1 MAQESRLAI
10 VIDSRNARQ
19 QIDQLRT
26 SLNSLG
32 DAGGEATVNVRGLGT
47 AARAAGSALAA
58 LGVGAVAREVL
69 RMTDAFK
76 NMQGSLAL
84 VSTSSQN
91 ANESFQK
98 LLAMANNTGSSLQ
111 STVSLY
117 TRLANATRGAGYTQ
131 EQMLNVTDAL
141 NKAFVISGATMQE
154 ASNAAIQLSQG
165 LASGTLRGEELNSV
179 MEQGPRIT
187 RALADYLG
195 VTNGQIRQLAADGKI
210 TGDVVTNALLKSLT
224 SLNAELAKMPRT
236 FEQASQALKNN
247 FLAAIGQINVDPV
260 VSSVDALA
268 KSLAQ
273 PDVVMGIQ
281 RIANGLGSL
290 VAVGGDGLKTVVE
303 NTDALIAVAGA
314 YATKVG
320 VGLVSSLALSA
331 KARLADTAAANQQ
344 LVAARQGEL
353 AAASEAVAIHSVTVA
368 TAEASLAR
376 AIYARSEAM
385 AAAQTELSSVKQLK
399 AVAAQLAADRQLEI
413 QRLQAQITNTGLT
426 ASHTRLAEIRT
437 AEAAIA
443 NQLATAEGRLAASRQ
458 AELATGAVVGQ
469 QTVALNAVRTDGVA
483 ILGAQTAAQNAL
495 NAAERQGV
503 IGRTAGAATLAA
515 FGGPLGLITLG
526 LSAAAGAAIYFASS
540 TDTATKALIDQSLT
554 LDDSIAKFRELSAE
568 QQRFQ
573 SAKWMEAQRDAAKD
587 AGGALNE
594 YFTRAFDG
602 LNSLGVSGI
611 ESADTFK
618 RMFEEVRNGQRS
630 LDSLTG
636 WLTSNT
642 RISGVY
648 RDELVKIGAE
658 YSATNQKAD
667 DYARLL
673 GRSKTETD
681 GAASSATSLASAQ
694 KASAA
699 AVGGG
704 AQAWDKYIAQLT
716 QTRDLVGANTA
727 QEAAYTAAK
736 AGFNSRQIEY
746 ARLIG
751 EQTDLL
757 KKYEEAVKEGKKA
770 DQERLKVQLTA
781 SITASE
787 AIKTQMESQGRSMK
801 TMAENAESSAKRQ
814 VDAIQTVIDQTVRY
828 AKGLSLVEKYEP
840 KQSLQGASLLTFGQV
855 KPAAQAKAPAK
866 TKTVSEM
873 VQEVL
878 DQIDGNTTEKTKKPA
893 GEKGLSSKLNEAQ
906 SAFDNLYRAA
916 QPARFALQE
925 YVERQSQL
933 ELLLSKGKITQE
945 QYNEAL
951 AQSSINYAAA
961 IKGAQGLTQAEQ
973 YRAQL
978 ERQLSGQRSE
988 YSIAAAGVGMGDQ
1001 QTQRM
1006 QQRVQ
1011 LEQQTNDR
1019 ILQLRTELANATSE
1033 KQRQDLQAQIDL
1045 EQEYLPKRLEAL
1057 QTGFAQYDAAIS
1069 SPLNGWNAALA
1080 NFQTNA
1086 ANVAGQTQSLFT
1098 SAFGTIT
1105 SGVGSAFEKMA
1116 LDGQTFG
1123 ESVSQ
1128 ITRSLIGGV
1137 INSLGQMAAQWAV
1150 NQAIQIAFGKTR
1162 QVMAAEEM
1170 ARIAAQKTAESAGAA
1185 TVAAAKVTADGIS
1198 TASSLTA
1205 IAKTT
1210 TAQVAAAGTTLA
1222 AWLPAALVASVGTFG
1237 AAAIVGG
1244 TALLAAFALIK
1255 GFSTGGYVSGSGTG
1269 TSDSIPARLSN
1280 GEFVVNAKAT
1290 ARNRELLEA
1299 INSNERVS
1307 FAGENISVMRSQ
1319 SGQGANQPSQQTN
1332 VIVNLVQDQQR
1343 AGSVQQRTRDDGTV
1357 QVDAFVAD
1365 IWGGGEMSQA
1375 LEGAYGLRRS
1385 GG

>member
-1 MAQESRLAI
+1 MAQESRLSI

-84 VSTSSQN
+84 VSTSTAN
-91 ANESFQK
+91 ASESFQK
-98 LLAMANNTGSSLQ
+98 LLAMANNTGSSLE

-117 TRLANATRGAGYTQ
+117 ARLANATRGAGYTQ

-195 VTNGQIRQLAADGKI
+195 VTNGQIRKLAMEGKI

-224 SLNAELAKMPRT
+224 SLNSELAKMPRT

-273 PDVVMGIQ
+273 PEVVMGIQ
-281 RIANGLGSL
+281 NIANALGSL
-290 VAVGGDGLKTVVE
+290 VAVGGDGLKTVAE
-303 NTDALIAVAGA
+303 NTDALMAITGA
-314 YATKVG
+314 YAAKVG
-320 VGLVSSLALSA
+320 TGLVVSLATA
-331 KARLADTAAANQQ
+331 TKARYAA
-344 LVAARQGEL
+344 L
-353 AAASEAVAIHSVTVA
+353 AATQQQVVAERQAEVVS
-368 TAEASLAR
+368 TA
-376 AIYARSEAM
+376 
-385 AAAQTELSSVKQLK
+385 AAAQTARK
-399 AVAAQLAADRQLEI
+399 AVADEVAAVSVTQRSLAETAAARAAQANTVAQLQAVQQQLAADRALEA
-413 QRLQAQITNTGLT
+413 QRLQAQINDVGRQQSL
-426 ASHTRLAEIRT
+426 TRLAEIRRT
-437 AEAAIA
+437 EAAITLQQA
-443 NQLATAEGRLAASRQ
+443 AAER
-458 AELATGAVVGQ
+458 
-469 QTVALNAVRTDGVA
+469 AL
-483 ILGAQTAAQNAL
+483 AQTAGQEVVIQGQLAAGQARLTTLREADTAAVVAQNAAQVRL
-495 NAAERQGV
+495 NAAQSFGARAS
-503 IGRTAGAATLAA
+503 AGLMSLA
-515 FGGPLGLITLG
+515 GGPIGLLTTAITV
-526 LSAAAGAAIYFASS
+526 AAGAAIYFASS
-540 TDTATKALIDQSLT
+540 TDSATQSLIDQNLT
-554 LDDSIAKFRELSAE
+554 LDDSISKFKQLSAE

-573 SAKWMEAQRDAAKD
+573 SAKWMEAQRDATKD
-587 AGGALNE
+587 ASSALDE

-602 LNSLGVSGI
+602 LNSLGAGGI
-611 ESADTFK
+611 ESGDAFK

-642 RISGVY
+642 QISSVY

-658 YSATNQKAD
+658 YSASSQKAD

-673 GRSKTETD
+673 DRSKTATD
-681 GAASSATSLASAQ
+681 GTTSSAKSLASAQ
-694 KASAA
+694 QASAA

-704 AQAWDKYIAQLT
+704 EQAWEKYISQLT
-716 QTRDLVGANTA
+716 QTRDLVGANAA
-727 QEAAYTAAK
+727 QEAAYTATK
-736 AGFNSRQIEY
+736 AGFNKEQIEY

-751 EQTDLL
+751 EQTELL
-757 KKYEEAVKEGKKA
+757 KAYEQAVRDGKKA
-770 DQERLKVQLTA
+770 EQDRLSGQLLV
-781 SITASE
+781 SIKSSE
-787 AIKTQMESQGRSMK
+787 ALRIQMEAQGKAMNK
-801 TMAENAESSAKRQ
+801 MAENAEESSKRQ
-814 VDAIQTVIDQTVRY
+814 ITAMQQAANFAVASAARMVSP
-828 AKGLSLVEKYEP
+828 LSAP
-840 KQSLQGASLLTFGQV
+840 QQNRQGASLLTFGQPQTYTAISSPSV
-855 KPAAQAKAPAK
+855 KTPEQQLRD
-866 TKTVSEM
+866 M
-873 VQEVL
+873 L
-878 DQIDGNTTEKTKKPA
+878 DRLDGNTETKPGKTGA
-893 GEKGLSSKLNEAQ
+893 GLSSKLNEAQ
-906 SAFDNLYRAA
+906 TAFDNLYKAA
-916 QPARFALQE
+916 QPAKFALQE

-933 ELLLSKGKITQE
+933 ELLLSEGKITQQ

-951 AQSSINYAAA
+951 AQSSINYAEA
-961 IKGAQGLTQAEQ
+961 IKGAQGLTQDEQ

-978 ERQLSGQRSE
+978 ERQLATQRSE

-1019 ILQLRTELANATSE
+1019 ILQLRTELANATTE
-1033 KQRQDLQAQIDL
+1033 KQRQELQGQIDL
-1045 EQEYLPKRLEAL
+1045 EQEYLPKRLAAL
-1057 QTGFAQYDAAIS
+1057 QTGFAQYNAAVS
-1069 SPLNGWNAALA
+1069 DSMNGWNAALA
-1080 NFQTNA
+1080 NLQASAT
-1086 ANVAGQTQSLFT
+1086 NVAGQTQALFQG
-1098 SAFGTIT
+1098 AFSNIQ
-1105 SGVGSAFEKMA
+1105 SSVGSAFEGMA
-1116 LDGQTFG
+1116 LDGKTFG
-1123 ESVSQ
+1123 ESLSQ
-1128 ITRSLIGGV
+1128 VTRSVFGGV
-1137 INSLGQMAAQWAV
+1137 INSLGQMAAQWAT
-1150 NQAIQIAFGKTR
+1150 NQAMQLVFGQTSAAVAAQQIA
-1162 QVMAAEEM
+1162 QVGAVTAAE
-1170 ARIAAQKTAESAGAA
+1170 TAGAA
-1185 TVAAAKVTADGIS
+1185 TVASAKVAADGVA
-1198 TASSLTA
+1198 TASSLAATA
-1205 IAKTT
+1205 TTT
-1210 TAQVAAAGTTLA
+1210 TAQVAAAGTTMT

-1244 TALLAAFALIK
+1244 TALLAAFAMFK

-1290 ARNRELLEA
+1290 SRNRELLEA

-1307 FAGENISVMRSQ
+1307 FASENLSVTKGSKGRTEGQQ
-1319 SGQGANQPSQQTN
+1319 S
-1332 VIVNLVQDQQR
+1332 D
-1343 AGSVQQRTRDDGTV
+1343 
-1357 QVDAFVAD
+1357 
-1365 IWGGGEMSQA
+1365 GGGRPVTVNQVFNVNGDVSPQTVAMIEQMGMRVAKSFQQDINRN
-1375 LEGAYGLRRS
+1375 GPMMQSIRKKI
-1385 GG
+1385 

>member
-1 MAQESRLAI
+1 MAQESRLSI

-84 VSTSSQN
+84 VSTSTAN
-91 ANESFQK
+91 ASESFQK
-98 LLAMANNTGSSLQ
+98 LLAMANNTGSSLE

-195 VTNGQIRQLAADGKI
+195 VTNGEIRKLAAEGKI

-247 FLAAIGQINVDPV
+247 FLAAVGQINVDPV

-268 KSLAQ
+268 ASLAQ

-385 AAAQTELSSVKQLK
+385 AATQTELSSVKQLK
-399 AVAAQLAADRQLEI
+399 AVSAQLAADRQLEI
-413 QRLQAQITNTGLT
+413 QRLQAQITNAGLT

-443 NQLATAEGRLAASRQ
+443 NQLAAAEGRLAASRQ

-495 NAAERQGV
+495 NAAEQRG
-503 IGRTAGAATLAA
+503 IAARTAGSAALSA

-526 LSAAAGAAIYFASS
+526 LSVAAGAAIYFASS
-540 TDTATKALIDQSLT
+540 TDTATEALIDQNLT

-568 QQRFQ
+568 QKRFQ
-573 SAKWMEAQRDAAKD
+573 SSKWMDAQRDAARD
-587 AGGALNE
+587 ASSALND

-602 LNSLGVSGI
+602 LNSLGASGV
-611 ESADTFK
+611 ESAETFK
-618 RMFEEVRNGQRS
+618 SMFAEVRNGQRS

-642 RISGVY
+642 QISSVY
-648 RDELVKIGAE
+648 RDELVRIGAE
-658 YSATNQKAD
+658 YSASSQKAD

-673 GRSKTETD
+673 DRSKTATD
-681 GAASSATSLASAQ
+681 GATSSAKSLASAQ
-694 KASAA
+694 QASAA

-704 AQAWDKYIAQLT
+704 EQAWEKYISQLT
-716 QTRDLVGANTA
+716 QTRDLIGANTA

-736 AGFNSRQIEY
+736 AGFNSQQVEY

-757 KKYEEAVKEGKKA
+757 KKYEEAVKDGKKE
-770 DQERLKVQLTA
+770 DQERLRVQLTA

-787 AIKTQMESQGRSMK
+787 AIKSQMESQGRSMK

-828 AKGLSLVEKYEP
+828 AKGISLVEKYEP
-840 KQSLQGASLLTFGQV
+840 KQTLQGASLLTFGQQQPTSQP
-855 KPAAQAKAPAK
+855 KSSPK
-866 TKTVSEM
+866 TKTVAEM

-878 DQIDGNTTEKTKKPA
+878 DQIDGNTTAKP
-893 GEKGLSSKLNEAQ
+893 GNTGSPKGQKGLSSKLNEAQ
-906 SAFDNLYRAA
+906 TAFDNLYKAA
-916 QPARFALQE
+916 QPAKFALQE

-933 ELLLSKGKITQE
+933 ELLLSKGKITQQ

-961 IKGAQGLTQAEQ
+961 IKGAQGLSQAEQ

-978 ERQLSGQRSE
+978 QKQLDNDRAQ
-988 YSIAAAGVGMGDQ
+988 YSLDAASVGMGNL

-1019 ILQLRTELANATSE
+1019 ILQLRTELANATTE

-1045 EQEYLPKRLEAL
+1045 TNEFLPQQLAAL
-1057 QTGFAQYDAAIS
+1057 QAGWAQMDQAMLNPI
-1069 SPLNGWNAALA
+1069 NGWTAAVQ
-1080 NFQTNA
+1080 NFGNQA
-1086 ANVAGQTQSLFT
+1086 RDIAGQTQSIFS
-1098 SAFGTIT
+1098 SAFNTIST
-1105 SGVGSAFEKMA
+1105 DITDAIMSGQLSMSTLGDIASNVVREIIAGFVKMGVQMA
-1116 LDGQTFG
+1116 LNAALNAT
-1123 ESVSQ
+1123 
-1128 ITRSLIGGV
+1128 
-1137 INSLGQMAAQWAV
+1137 LG
-1150 NQAIQIAFGKTR
+1150 T
-1162 QVMAAEEM
+1162 
-1170 ARIAAQKTAESAGAA
+1170 
-1185 TVAAAKVTADGIS
+1185 AAAGQSMILAGTTATAWAPAAAMASLATLGANSVPAAAALTS
-1198 TASSLTA
+1198 TTALASSLA
-1205 IAKTT
+1205 VIP
-1210 TAQVAAAGTTLA
+1210 G
-1222 AWLPAALVASVGTFG
+1222 
-1237 AAAIVGG
+1237 
-1244 TALLAAFALIK
+1244 FA
-1255 GFSTGGYVSGSGTG
+1255 TGGYVSGAGTG
-1269 TSDSIPARLSN
+1269 TSDSIMARLSD
-1280 GEFVVNAKAT
+1280 GEFVVNAAAT
-1290 ARNRELLEA
+1290 KRNRALLEA

-1307 FAGENISVMRSQ
+1307 VAGGGGSVVSTQ
-1319 SGQGANQPSQQTN
+1319 SAGSTQAPVVTQPN
-1332 VIVNLVQDQQR
+1332 VTVNLIEDRSR
-1343 AGSVQQRTRDDGTV
+1343 AGTVDQRTGDDG
-1357 QVDAFVAD
+1357 QLQIDAFVAD
-1365 IWGGGEMSQA
+1365 IWGGGERAQA
-1375 LEGAYGLRRS
+1375 IEAAYGLSRNPT
-1385 GG
+1385 

>member
-1 MAQESRLAI
+1 MAQESRLSI

-84 VSTSSQN
+84 VSTSMAN
-91 ANESFQK
+91 ASESFQK
-98 LLAMANNTGSSLQ
+98 LLAMANNTGSSLE

-247 FLAAIGQINVDPV
+247 FLAAVGQINVDPV

-268 KSLAQ
+268 ASLAQ

-385 AAAQTELSSVKQLK
+385 AATQTELSSVKQLK
-399 AVAAQLAADRQLEI
+399 AVSAQLAADRQLEI
-413 QRLQAQITNTGLT
+413 QRLQAQITNAGLT

-443 NQLATAEGRLAASRQ
+443 NQLAAAEGRLAASRQ

-495 NAAERQGV
+495 NAAEQRG
-503 IGRTAGAATLAA
+503 IAARTAGSAALSA

-526 LSAAAGAAIYFASS
+526 LSVAAGAAIYFASS
-540 TDTATKALIDQSLT
+540 TDTATEALIDQNLT

-568 QQRFQ
+568 QKRFQ
-573 SAKWMEAQRDAAKD
+573 SSKWMDAQRDAARD
-587 AGGALNE
+587 ASSALND

-602 LNSLGVSGI
+602 LNSLGASGV
-611 ESADTFK
+611 ESAETFK
-618 RMFEEVRNGQRS
+618 SMFAEVRNGQRS

-642 RISGVY
+642 QISSVY
-648 RDELVKIGAE
+648 RDELVKLGAE
-658 YSATNQKAD
+658 YSASSQKAD

-673 GRSKTETD
+673 DRSKTATD

-704 AQAWDKYIAQLT
+704 AQAWDKYISQLT
-716 QTRDLVGANTA
+716 QARDLVGANTA

-736 AGFNSRQIEY
+736 AGFNSQQVEY

-751 EQTDLL
+751 QQTDLL
-757 KKYEEAVKEGKKA
+757 KKYEEAVKDGKKE
-770 DQERLKVQLTA
+770 DQERLRVQLTA
-781 SITASE
+781 SIAASE

-840 KQSLQGASLLTFGQV
+840 KQNLQGASLLTFGQQQ
-855 KPAAQAKAPAK
+855 PASQPKSSPK
-866 TKTVSEM
+866 TKTVAEM

-878 DQIDGNTTEKTKKPA
+878 DQIDGNTTAKP
-893 GEKGLSSKLNEAQ
+893 GNTGSPQGQKGLSSKLNEAQ
-906 SAFDNLYRAA
+906 TAFDNLYKAA
-916 QPARFALQE
+916 QPAKFALQE

-933 ELLLSKGKITQE
+933 ELLLSKGKITQQ

-961 IKGAQGLTQAEQ
+961 IKGAQGLSQAEQ

-978 ERQLSGQRSE
+978 QKQLDNDRAQ
-988 YSIAAAGVGMGDQ
+988 YSLDAASVGMGDL

-1019 ILQLRTELANATSE
+1019 ILQLRTELANATTE

-1045 EQEYLPKRLEAL
+1045 TNEFLPQQLAAM
-1057 QTGFAQYDAAIS
+1057 QAGWAQIDHAMLNPI
-1069 SPLNGWNAALA
+1069 NGWTAAVQNFGNQARDIAGQTESIFSSAFNNISTDITDAIMSGQLSFSNLGDIAGNVVRDILAGFVKMGVQMALNAAL
-1080 NFQTNA
+1080 NA
-1086 ANVAGQTQSLFT
+1086 TLGTAAAGQSMIL
-1098 SAFGTIT
+1098 AGTT
-1105 SGVGSAFEKMA
+1105 ATA
-1116 LDGQTFG
+1116 
-1123 ESVSQ
+1123 
-1128 ITRSLIGGV
+1128 
-1137 INSLGQMAAQWAV
+1137 WAP
-1150 NQAIQIAFGKTR
+1150 
-1162 QVMAAEEM
+1162 
-1170 ARIAAQKTAESAGAA
+1170 
-1185 TVAAAKVTADGIS
+1185 AAAMASLATLGANSVPAAAALTSTTAL
-1198 TASSLTA
+1198 ASSLA
-1205 IAKTT
+1205 VIP
-1210 TAQVAAAGTTLA
+1210 G
-1222 AWLPAALVASVGTFG
+1222 
-1237 AAAIVGG
+1237 
-1244 TALLAAFALIK
+1244 FA
-1255 GFSTGGYVSGSGTG
+1255 TGGYVSGAGTG
-1269 TSDSIPARLSN
+1269 TSDSIMARLSD
-1280 GEFVVNAKAT
+1280 GEFVVNAAAT
-1290 ARNRELLEA
+1290 KRNRALLEA

-1307 FAGENISVMRSQ
+1307 VAGGGGSVVSTQ
-1319 SGQGANQPSQQTN
+1319 SSGGTQAPVAVQPN
-1332 VIVNLVQDQQR
+1332 VTVNLIEDRSR
-1343 AGSVQQRTRDDGTV
+1343 AGTVDQRTGDDG
-1357 QVDAFVAD
+1357 QLQIDAFVAD
-1365 IWGGGEMSQA
+1365 IWGGGERAQA
-1375 LEGAYGLRRS
+1375 IEAAYGLQRVPT
-1385 GG
+1385 